1 MMKLFDGTVILNGQ
15 PQLAKKR
22 LSSDK
27 QTFQRLPAYLKPVL
41 EIKILYFLGYFLKNP
56 NKPTVTRTEIA
67 VGERMEE
74 NNQESPYN
82 PKPYWNT
89 DAAF

>member
-27 QTFQRLPAYLKPVL
+27 QSFQRLPAYLKRVL
-41 EIKILYFLGYFLKNP
+41 EIFEYSIFSMIFQKTQKS
-56 NKPTVTRTEIA
+56 
-67 VGERMEE
+67 
-74 NNQESPYN
+74 QQ
-82 PKPYWNT
+82 
-89 DAAF
+89 